1 MCCKSLCVFLCTI
14 LVASLFL
21 SGCINHADTP
31 TPTATHGAT
40 SDIFTPYLNITP
52 VAAKQNTRVDFTA
65 DQLGGCFTEGLTFHS
80 FSGAFIMLD
89 GKSVKLNEALQSG
102 AITDADILY
111 FARMDAKN
119 NLCQQITESIHG
131 LTNFT
136 FVYPEYRLTII
147 YDILEAPSGIQHLI
161 SAMSIHPADAE
172 YSPEYVFFDN
182 ENGTR
187 YDAEFWGLSFSKENI
202 SSSGLDL
209 KCFQRDGQQI
219 GQLVITHYDLTNEEV
234 TVPRING
241 PENES
246 AKLTEGII
254 TMNGTTELSID
265 WTEDYGELPSGSYK
279 LNLWVWDQFD
289 PSAVHPL
296 MEDFHDIWCY
306 EIPFNIP

>member
-1 MCCKSLCVFLCTI
+1 
-14 LVASLFL
+14 
-21 SGCINHADTP
+21 
-31 TPTATHGAT
+31 
-40 SDIFTPYLNITP
+40 
-52 VAAKQNTRVDFTA
+52 
-65 DQLGGCFTEGLTFHS
+65 
-80 FSGAFIMLD
+80 MLD